1 MSEQVERPTNENFA
15 QMVESYDAQMNA
27 DVRVGDKITGQII
40 SINADDVFVNTGTKI
55 DGVVE
60 KKELLDDAGQFVYQE
75 GDTLD
80 LYVMAVN
87 DTDIRLSKALSG
99 VGGLNVLR
107 DAFQDRIPVQGKVKE
122 VCKGGFV
129 VDILQHRA
137 FCPISQIDI
146 RYTDKPEEYVGS
158 VFPFLIMR
166 FENNGKNIVV
176 SRREL
181 FVREQEEAKK
191 KFFETLV
198 PGVVLTGKIRNTMPY
213 GAFVELFPGIEGM
226 VHVSELSWSRVEKPD
241 EAVSPGDEISVK
253 VLSVEKGEKNQLKIS
268 LSAKQV
274 GGNPWETGELAFKVG
289 DKVQGKVTR
298 CADFGAFVEL
308 APGIEG
314 LVHVSEI
321 SYTKRI
327 MKPEDVL
334 NPGDMVDVMVKEV
347 DMPRKRISLSI
358 RDADGDPW
366 ISIKE
371 KYPVGKSITGTLEKR
386 EKFGFFIALEPGIT
400 GLLPKSKIS
409 RSENSS
415 AVEKLRVGDSVT
427 VTVEEVKIRERK
439 ISLGL
444 GGEEKSEED
453 WRKYTKGTPS
463 SLGSLGEM
471 LQQAMMTKNK

>member
-1 MSEQVERPTNENFA
+1 M
-15 QMVESYDAQMNA
+15 
-27 DVRVGDKITGQII
+27 
-40 SINADDVFVNTGTKI
+40 
-55 DGVVE
+55 
-60 KKELLDDAGQFVYQE
+60 
-75 GDTLD
+75 
-80 LYVMAVN
+80 
-87 DTDIRLSKALSG
+87 
-99 VGGLNVLR
+99 
-107 DAFQDRIPVQGKVKE
+107 
-122 VCKGGFV
+122 C
-129 VDILQHRA
+129 
-137 FCPISQIDI
+137 
-146 RYTDKPEEYVGS
+146 
-158 VFPFLIMR
+158 
-166 FENNGKNIVV
+166 
-176 SRREL
+176 
-181 FVREQEEAKK
+181 
-191 KFFETLV
+191 
-198 PGVVLTGKIRNTMPY
+198 RNCH
-213 GAFVELFPGIEGM
+213 GVELFPGIEGM

-444 GGEEKSEED
+444 GGEEKD

>member
-1 MSEQVERPTNENFA
+1 MSEQVERPANENFA
-15 QMVESYDAQMNA
+15 QMVESYDAQLNA

-40 SINADDVFVNTGTKI
+40 SISADNVFVNTGTKI

-60 KKELLDDAGQFVYQE
+60 KKELLDDNGQFVYQE
-75 GDTLD
+75 GDMLD

-87 DTDIRLSKALSG
+87 ENDIRLSRALSG
-99 VGGLNVLR
+99 AGGLNLLR
-107 DAFQDRIPVQGKVKE
+107 DAFQDKIPVQGKVKE
-122 VCKGGFV
+122 QCKGGFT
-129 VDILQHRA
+129 VDIMQHRA
-137 FCPISQIDI
+137 FCPISQIDA
-146 RYTDKPEEYVGS
+146 RYTDKPEEYVGGTY
-158 VFPFLIMR
+158 PFLIMR
-166 FENNGKNIVV
+166 FENNGRNIVV

-198 PGVVLTGKIRNTMPY
+198 PGTVLTGKIRNLMPY

-226 VHVSELSWSRVEKPD
+226 VHVSELSWSRVEKPE
-241 EAVSPGDEISVK
+241 EAVKTGDEITVK
-253 VLSVEKGEKNQLKIS
+253 VLSVEKGEKDQLKIS

-274 GGNPWETGELAFKVG
+274 GGNPWETGELPFKAG
-289 DKVQGKVTR
+289 DKVRGRITR

-327 MKPEDVL
+327 LKPEDVL
-334 NPGDMVDVMVKEV
+334 KPGDTADVMVKEV
-347 DMPRKRISLSI
+347 DMSRKRISLSI
-358 RDADGDPW
+358 RDAEGDPW
-366 ISIKE
+366 IGIKE
-371 KYPVGKSITGTLEKR
+371 KYPVGRSITGTLEKR
-386 EKFGFFIALEPGIT
+386 EKFGFFITLEPGIT

-409 RSENSS
+409 KSENSS
-415 AVEKLRVGDSVT
+415 SLEKLRVGDAVT
-427 VTVEEVKIRERK
+427 VTVEEVKTRERK

>member
-15 QMVESYDAQMNA
+15 QMVESYDAQINA

-40 SINADDVFVNTGTKI
+40 SISADNVFVNTGTKI

-60 KKELLDDAGQFVYQE
+60 KKELLDDNGQFVYQE

-87 DTDIRLSKALSG
+87 ENDIRLSKALSG
-99 VGGLNVLR
+99 VGGLNLLR
-107 DAFQDRIPVQGKVKE
+107 DAFQDKIPVQGKVKE
-122 VCKGGFV
+122 QCKGGFT

-146 RYTDKPEEYVGS
+146 RYTDKPEEYVGGNY
-158 VFPFLIMR
+158 PFLIMR
-166 FENNGKNIVV
+166 FENNGRNIVV

-191 KFFETLV
+191 KFFETLA
-198 PGVVLTGKIRNTMPY
+198 PGVVLTGKIRNLMPY

-226 VHVSELSWSRVEKPD
+226 VHVSELSWSRVEKPE
-241 EAVSPGDEISVK
+241 EAVNSGDEITVK
-253 VLSVEKGEKNQLKIS
+253 VLSVEKGEKDQLKIS

-274 GGNPWETGELAFKVG
+274 GGNPWETGEQAFKAG
-289 DKVQGKVTR
+289 DKIRGKVTR
-298 CADFGAFVEL
+298 CADFGAFVEI

-327 MKPEDVL
+327 LKPEDVL
-334 NPGDMVDVMVKEV
+334 KPGDMVDLMVKDV
-347 DMPRKRISLSI
+347 DMSRKRISLSI
-358 RDADGDPW
+358 RDAEGDPW
-366 ISIKE
+366 IGIKE
-371 KYPVGKSITGTLEKR
+371 KYPVGKSITGILEKR
-386 EKFGFFIALEPGIT
+386 EKFGFFITLEPGIT

-415 AVEKLRVGDSVT
+415 AVEKLKVGDSVT
-427 VTVEEVKIRERK
+427 VTVEEVKTRERK

-463 SLGSLGEM
+463 SLGSLGEK
-471 LQQAMMTKNK
+471 LQQAMMTKK